1 MMIALFVISGLLW
14 IVAFGILLR
23 YVIKRNASKRECYSR
38 TQFMWSSI
46 NASRSQHLMAYW
58 ALSMGVFTV
67 FAVGLSRPDFSD
79 TGMFGKASGGYQYYI
94 DSRVPIQYDL
104 NNSDVR
110 NKLSLTELP
119 DDTEFLHFLRHTADE
134 ASCLNLNKVETPTVL
149 GVDLKAMES
158 FGLKAEDNK
167 STDGST
173 KELGISSFYVD
184 SEALIWSMM
193 KSVGDTIIYKNGK
206 GIDVPVVIAGS
217 YPTGIFHG
225 NAIMSQQDFRRLWPE
240 ESGVEVLLLKSSRPD
255 VAAELLSIAMNEYGL
270 NVQSTDERIKMFF
283 EVTDTYLLIFLTLGG
298 LGMLL
303 GIFSLIIIV
312 RKNLT
317 AQQHS
322 IEQYKVLGYRENILE
337 GMLIRENVVVP
348 IYAIVIGAT
357 GSLLSISANI
367 TGAGLNSILMALLC
381 LALLIIG
388 VYYGT
393 KRIVKTK
400 IYKY

>member
-1 MMIALFVISGLLW
+1 MKIALFVISGLLW

-23 YVIKRNASKRECYSR
+23 YIIMRKAAQRGCYSR
-38 TQFMWSSI
+38 TQLMWSSI

-79 TGMFGKASGGYQYYI
+79 AGMFGKASGGYQYYI

-149 GVDLKAMES
+149 GVDLEAMES
-158 FGLKAEDNK
+158 FGMKAEERNTIDD
-167 STDGST
+167 STA
-173 KELGISSFYVD
+173 ELGVASFYVD

-193 KSVGDTIIYKNGK
+193 KSVGDTIVYKNGK
-206 GIDVPVVIAGS
+206 GTDVPVVIAGT

-240 ESGVEVLLLKSSRPD
+240 ESGVEVLLLRSSRPD
-255 VAAELLSIAMNEYGL
+255 DAAELLSIAMNEYGL

-317 AQQHS
+317 AQQKS
-322 IEQYKVLGYRENILE
+322 IEQYKVLGYRDTILE
-337 GMLIRENVVVP
+337 EMLIRENLIVP
-348 IYAIVIGAT
+348 IYAIIIGAT
-357 GSLLSISANI
+357 GSFISISSNI
-367 TGAGLNSILMALLC
+367 TGAGLNSILIAMLC
-381 LALLIIG
+381 LSVLLLS
-388 VYYGT
+388 VYFGI
-393 KRIVKTK
+393 KRIITNK
-400 IYKY
+400 I